1 MAMVC
6 FLKMITSSIDVDKAS
21 IDEIDDEICRIYD
34 SIAKIDSYDVM
45 MRKYFYKYS
54 TWILE

>member
-34 SIAKIDSYDVM
+34 SIAKIDSYEVM

-54 TWILE
+54 T